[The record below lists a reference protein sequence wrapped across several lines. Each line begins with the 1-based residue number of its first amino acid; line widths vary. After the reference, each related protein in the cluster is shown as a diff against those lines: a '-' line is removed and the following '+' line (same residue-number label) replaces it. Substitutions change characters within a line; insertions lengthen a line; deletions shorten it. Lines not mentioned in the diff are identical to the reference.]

1 MAKAHASAGE
11 QLYMCAAKPM
21 CAAKRTPCTTARPAE
36 PAGPIVP
43 TPCSAAT
50 ADASES
56 THTSEKE
63 AESRPGVRGP
73 SEKALGYQKR
83 RNRPGYPESILRVST
98 SGTHK
103 AVMSVFA
110 RRCEGHRQS
119 IAGEWVG
126 YLWVLGRVLIY
137 LHGSWSVR
145 VHRWVSCSNKVHCR
159 LTPTVKRLYTHR
171 VMRLSAELE
180 AHRGMGEMRGDPGA
194 LPGRGACRA

>member
-83 RNRPGYPESILRVST
+83 RNRPGYPESFHER
-98 SGTHK
+98 THK

-126 YLWVLGRVLIY
+126 YLQLYGCWVGCLFTWIMECTG
-137 LHGSWSVR
+137 
-145 VHRWVSCSNKVHCR
+145 
-159 LTPTVKRLYTHR
+159 T
-171 VMRLSAELE
+171 
-180 AHRGMGEMRGDPGA
+180 
-194 LPGRGACRA
+194 

>member
-63 AESRPGVRGP
+63 AESRPGVDVRNSSGLP
-73 SEKALGYQKR
+73 KAEKSWG
-83 RNRPGYPESILRVST
+83 ILRVST

-119 IAGEWVG
+119 IAGESGGVLMGGCWVPG
-126 YLWVLGRVLIY
+126 YHVGCLFTWIMEG
-137 LHGSWSVR
+137 
-145 VHRWVSCSNKVHCR
+145 
-159 LTPTVKRLYTHR
+159 T
-171 VMRLSAELE
+171 
-180 AHRGMGEMRGDPGA
+180 
-194 LPGRGACRA
+194 

>member
-63 AESRPGVRGP
+63 AQRAGRACEDLKKLWVTKCGEIV
-73 SEKALGYQKR
+73 LG
-83 RNRPGYPESILRVST
+83 ILRVST

-119 IAGEWVG
+119 IAGESG
-126 YLWVLGRVLIY
+126 GVL
-137 LHGSWSVR
+137 
-145 VHRWVSCSNKVHCR
+145 
-159 LTPTVKRLYTHR
+159 
-171 VMRLSAELE
+171 
-180 AHRGMGEMRGDPGA
+180 MGAG
-194 LPGRGACRA
+194 